1 MNSIVWA
8 RLFHAKCG
16 KRMLVCVHELVK
28 WSLNQPDGPIWM
40 SPMWPMAPF
49 QMMPMG
55 AMVPVGSAR
64 CARWAEWVPWDGSR
78 GANDDKRGN
87 CMGLEGSAVAHG
99 AHAPHHVSSTTWDL
113 FG

>member
-1 MNSIVWA
+1 MKSIVWA

-28 WSLNQPDGPIWM
+28 WSLHQPDGPIWM

-55 AMVPVGSAR
+55 PWCPLALPDEPDGPNGSHGVGRVGPMMTSA
-64 CARWAEWVPWDGSR
+64 AIAWAWRAAWWP
-78 GANDDKRGN
+78 
-87 CMGLEGSAVAHG
+87 MG
-99 AHAPHHVSSTTWDL
+99 PMRPIM
-113 FG
+113 